1 MKRCMGITVDLI
13 ESSYWL
19 GERFSKAQA
28 WIDLVMAANYKDSEG
43 MFAGKVKHYR
53 RGCVYWS
60 DFHLRTRF
68 KWSEQKLRSF
78 LSELEADG
86 KILAKGSGS
95 YREIEIVNYD
105 SMMGFMEGYTTHTNI
120 APKEPDPEIAG
131 ESPSEGQSM
140 SDSEQES
147 EDYSWFDRL

>member
-1 MKRCMGITVDLI
+1 MP
-13 ESSYWL
+13 
-19 GERFSKAQA
+19 
-28 WIDLVMAANYKDSEG
+28 
-43 MFAGKVKHYR
+43 VKLNIIVADVFT
-53 RGCVYWS
+53 G
-60 DFHLRTRF
+60 HLRKRF

>member
-1 MKRCMGITVDLI
+1 
-13 ESSYWL
+13 
-19 GERFSKAQA
+19 
-28 WIDLVMAANYKDSEG
+28 MAANYKDSEG

-60 DFHLRTRF
+60 DFHLRKRF

-140 SDSEQES
+140 SDSEQNPKIIRGSIDCDKEC
-147 EDYSWFDRL
+147 